1 MKSELELLVMFGF
14 EQERAETGQRPQTP
28 DPLQVEVNIN
38 NLDEAW
44 FLKLEEVEL
53 IKAKE
58 GEESSKRVRHSSA
71 LSCTVCTQPLNLH
84 QRGNLRRSF
93 LNSKTTIFSIYK

>member
-28 DPLQVEVNIN
+28 DPLEVNIN